1 MIPSK
6 FISEGSDKFSADK
19 ANNAMKNKEEI
30 RQIGARVGM
39 GEIWKEAKW
48 MKKELE
54 HNETC

>member
-39 GEIWKEAKW
+39 GEIWKEV
-48 MKKELE
+48 KEE
-54 HNETC
+54 GARTQ